1 MAVIC
6 TVSGQ
11 VSAQYY
17 ELKADWMNLVLQG
30 RVSDDVKT
38 VMNMVGRGDVLHLTP
53 LNFVGLGEE
62 GCAEDGP
69 ELSLLRR

>member
-1 MAVIC
+1 MIY
-6 TVSGQ
+6 TVSVQ

-38 VMNMVGRGDVLHLTP
+38 VMNMVERGGTY
-53 LNFVGLGEE
+53 
-62 GCAEDGP
+62 CT
-69 ELSLLRR
+69 